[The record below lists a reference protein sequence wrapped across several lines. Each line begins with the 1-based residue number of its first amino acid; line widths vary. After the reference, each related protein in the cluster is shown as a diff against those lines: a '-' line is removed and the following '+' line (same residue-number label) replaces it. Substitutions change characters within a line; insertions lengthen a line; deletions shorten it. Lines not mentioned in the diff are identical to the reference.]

1 MSQPLKIVKLDPVPP
16 KRNKEDNNFNDEN
29 KQDIE
34 FSILLPL
41 KIAATLTAL
50 AGVLAL
56 IFEVKSVIGH
66 SFEIYLSRLF
76 VTVASFVVL
85 VAAQT
90 KIGKNNS
97 EALAHAFLFSVVLSF
112 GFTVY
117 RLPSQFFI
125 SALLVMFLIFT
136 LSLFLT
142 WENKHQIIAI
152 GYYSV
157 IFGAI
162 FFLQRAN
169 LSFFTNLSS
178 ILSIVFLGML
188 SVFINRIT
196 SKNKIKA
203 IENFNALLGDL
214 DASDVKNEEKPTKNN
229 FVDNSDFGMFQ
240 ISSDGRIALVNKG
253 FCKLLGYDNEN
264 EIYSNNFGKDILAD
278 PAQMKKLKK
287 TVQNNKFL
295 KTNKINLKQKSGSE
309 LPVELHLRYV
319 SGTKKQNGYY
329 EGSFYDISE
338 YFEKENLLRNELKKL
353 KEEKNTESKNAT
365 TAKYSNNVKTKFIAS
380 MSHEIRT
387 PMNSVLGFLT
397 LIENGLF
404 ESENELKDFARNAK
418 MSAESLLDIINNIL
432 DLSKIEAGKMELE
445 ISDFNLIEE
454 VKKGITIVSPL
465 AREKGLELKL
475 KASPDIPMKLYGDA
489 TKYRQVLV
497 NILNNAVKFTDEGGI
512 TIEVDIQ
519 RKTEAIIKILTSI
532 TDSGK
537 GISEEKIK
545 AIFKPFTRLDNSTLS
560 ANEGTGLGLMIS
572 KEFVNIMKGDISV
585 ESKLDEGS
593 KFMFSVVLSLDKEFS
608 IDNDLEYDEI
618 IEESNDAREEQETVE
633 PIENNIDDRKIQ
645 LPINKRDGNN
655 KKRLLLVE
663 DNPISQKV
671 ELKLLRESGYYVD
684 SVNNGYDA
692 IEAVKSGKFNLVL
705 MDIEMSDINGLDAT
719 KSIRG
724 MDPPVNNI
732 PIIAVTAHSSMK
744 DREKCL
750 AAGMDDYIAKPININ
765 FLKMT
770 IDQWL
775 NEERL

>member
-16 KRNKEDNNFNDEN
+16 KRNNEDNNFNDEKSRN
-29 KQDIE
+29 VE

-41 KIAATLTAL
+41 KVVATLTAL

-76 VTVASFVVL
+76 VTIASFIVL
-85 VAAQT
+85 VVAQT
-90 KIGKNNS
+90 KIGKNHS
-97 EALAHAFLFSVVLSF
+97 VTLVHAFLLSVVLSF

-136 LSLFLT
+136 FSLFLD
-142 WENKHQIIAI
+142 WENKHQVIAV
-152 GYYSV
+152 GYYTATFGV
-157 IFGAI
+157 IL
-162 FFLQRAN
+162 FLQRTNLSLSAN
-169 LSFFTNLSS
+169 LSSL
-178 ILSIVFLGML
+178 LSITFLGVL
-188 SVFINRIT
+188 SIFINRIT
-196 SKNKIKA
+196 AKNKIKA
-203 IENFNALLGDL
+203 IENFNVLLGNL
-214 DASDVKNEEKPTKNN
+214 DAPDVKNEEKPEKNN
-229 FVDNSDFGMFQ
+229 FVNNSDFGVFQ
-240 ISSDGRIALVNKG
+240 ISSDGRIALVNRG
-253 FCKLLGYDNEN
+253 FCKLLGYDDEN
-264 EIYSNNFGKDILAD
+264 EIYTKNFEKDILAD
-278 PAQMKKLKK
+278 PDQMKKLKK
-287 TVQNNKFL
+287 TVQNNRFL
-295 KTNKINLKQKSGSE
+295 KTSKINLKQKSGSK
-309 LPVELHLRYV
+309 LPVELHLRYING
-319 SGTKKQNGYY
+319 SKKQNGYY

-338 YFEKENLLRNELKKL
+338 YFEKENLLIGELKKL
-353 KEEKNTESKNAT
+353 KEKNNTESRNAT
-365 TAKYSNNVKTKFIAS
+365 TAEYSSNIKTKFIAS

-465 AREKGLELKL
+465 AREKGLEINL
-475 KASPDIPMKLYGDA
+475 KASPDIPAKLYGDA

-497 NILNNAVKFTDEGGI
+497 NILNNAVKFTDEGEI

-519 RKTEAIIKILTSI
+519 RKTEATMKILTSI
-532 TDSGK
+532 TDTGK

-545 AIFKPFTRLDNSTLS
+545 TIFKPFTRLDNSTAS
-560 ANEGTGLGLMIS
+560 AKEGTGLGLMIS
-572 KEFVNIMKGDISV
+572 KEFVTIMKGDISI

-593 KFMFSVVLSLDKEFS
+593 KFMFSVVLSLDKEFNLDS
-608 IDNDLEYDEI
+608 ELEYDEAI
-618 IEESNDAREEQETVE
+618 DEKNDIQEEPEERGLE
-633 PIENNIDDRKIQ
+633 ENNIDDRKIQ
-645 LPINKRDGNN
+645 LPINQKEGNN

-671 ELKLLRESGYYVD
+671 ELKLLRESGYHVD

-692 IEAVKSGKFNLVL
+692 IEAVKSGKFDLIL
-705 MDIEMSDINGLDAT
+705 MDIEMSDVNGLDAT
-719 KSIRG
+719 KTIRE
-724 MDPPVNNI
+724 MDPPINNV

-775 NEERL
+775 NEERV